1 MQTQPSA
8 PEPKPVT
15 DWWRPD
21 LVALPKLTLPR
32 RAFRVFARGLAK
44 LLTFLF
50 LKPVIH
56 GVENFPERG
65 PALVV
70 INHLGDA
77 DAVLLAASIP
87 VTVDGMGKIELS
99 GHWLVG
105 PLFRAYGVIWVHR
118 GRPDRKAVRA
128 ALDGLSQGRFVA
140 LAPEGRQS
148 VAGGLEEG
156 TEGAAFLALKS
167 GTPIVPVAM
176 RHRERS
182 RLRSHAPLETRP
194 CHIDRGQTLPPEGT
208 RRPPGHVTR
217 RHPPDHAVP
226 GGTAAR
232 VLPGEVWG
240 ARNSLKT
247 GGARNSTFSRQK
259 SKDEL

>member
-1 MQTQPSA
+1 MQTQPSS

-21 LVALPKLTLPR
+21 LVFLPKLTLPR
-32 RAFRVFARGLAK
+32 RLFRLFARGLAK

-50 LKPVIH
+50 LKPSIS
-56 GVENFPERG
+56 GIENFPKHG

-87 VTVDGMGKIELS
+87 AAIDGMGKIELN

-118 GRPDRKAVRA
+118 GRPDRKAIRA
-128 ALDGLSQGRFVA
+128 ALDGLSQGRMVG

-148 VAGGLEEG
+148 LIHGLDEG
-156 TEGAAFLALKS
+156 NEGAAFLAMKS
-167 GTPIVPVAM
+167 GAQIVPVAM
-176 RHRERS
+176 TGTENDNVYGHMR
-182 RLRSHAPLETRP
+182 RLKRAPVTLKVGKPFHLQEQA
-194 CHIDRGQTLPPEGT
+194 DRQKMMREGT
-208 RRPPGHVTR
+208 RQIMQSLAVLL
-217 RHPPDHAVP
+217 PDSYRGRYGV
-226 GGTAAR
+226 GY
-232 VLPGEVWG
+232 
-240 ARNSLKT
+240 
-247 GGARNSTFSRQK
+247 
-259 SKDEL
+259 

>member
-21 LVALPKLTLPR
+21 LVFLPKLTLPR

-50 LKPVIH
+50 LKPVIR

-167 GTPIVPVAM
+167 GAPIVPVAM
-176 RHRERS
+176 TGTENDHVYGHMRRWKRAPATLTVGKPF
-182 RLRSHAPLETRP
+182 RLKEHD
-194 CHIDRGQTLPPEGT
+194 DRQVMLREGT
-208 RRPPGHVTR
+208 RQIMQSL
-217 RHPPDHAVP
+217 AEL
-226 GGTAAR
+226 
-232 VLPGEVWG
+232 LPESYRGKYGVHETTKI
-240 ARNSLKT
+240 A
-247 GGARNSTFSRQK
+247 
-259 SKDEL
+259 